1 MKRLK
6 LLTFALLLG
15 FGIAAQAQS
24 LVTTVENNEP
34 TTLRW
39 EGIWEV
45 QKSKDFPEATVAIP
59 PDPNDLLHGPWS
71 ASIKVSKIYD
81 KGSDNYRI
89 LFSGAH
95 NGTAKVESLRFF
107 QGEVTPY
114 TDSKTGAHGSI
125 EDQWTFQVT
134 PEAGATTIKIKWLVT
149 ATHAAAPEPATCTA
163 IAAGGLLIFGFVRRT
178 RACSKPL

>member
-1 MKRLK
+1 MLAR
-6 LLTFALLLG
+6 
-15 FGIAAQAQS
+15 AQS
-24 LVTTVENNEP
+24 PITTVNQNEP

-45 QKSKDFPEATVAIP
+45 QKSKDFAEKTLAIP
-59 PDPNDLLHGPWS
+59 EPLDLLAGPWS

-89 LFSGAH
+89 LFSGMH
-95 NGTAKVESLRFF
+95 NETAKVESLALF
-107 QGEVTPY
+107 QSEVTPY

-178 RACSKPL
+178 RASKNTL

>member
-1 MKRLK
+1 MGSGMLAR
-6 LLTFALLLG
+6 
-15 FGIAAQAQS
+15 AQS
-24 LVTTVENNEP
+24 PITTVNQNEP

-45 QKSKDFPEATVAIP
+45 QKSKDFPENTLAIP
-59 PDPNDLLHGPWS
+59 ERLDLLAGPWS

-89 LFSGAH
+89 LFSGMH
-95 NGTAKVESLRFF
+95 NETAKVESLALF
-107 QGEVTPY
+107 QSEVTPY

-178 RACSKPL
+178 RASKNSL